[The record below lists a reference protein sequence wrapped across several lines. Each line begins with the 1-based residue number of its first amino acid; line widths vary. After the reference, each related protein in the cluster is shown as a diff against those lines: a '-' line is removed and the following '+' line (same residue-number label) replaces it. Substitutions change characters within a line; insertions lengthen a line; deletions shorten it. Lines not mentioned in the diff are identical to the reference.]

1 MTVAEGEVHSLVGQ
15 NGSGKS
21 TLIKVLAGY
30 HEPDAG
36 ASATVHGEPLELGSS
51 SDAHRLNVRFVHQDL
66 GLVNDLSITENIM
79 LGRRYLRWRGGA
91 IDWKAARVA
100 ARDLITRAGSSL
112 DVRRTIGELGIA
124 DRTRVAIARALPEND
139 DPSIIVLDEPTAAL
153 PARDVEQLF
162 GTIRHL
168 TQAGNAVVLVSH
180 HLDEILGISDSI
192 TVLRDGVRVATVGV
206 GDVNHDS
213 LVHLIIGKEL
223 VKGSGRAEAIAHLGS
238 PTLTVGEL
246 SADSVL
252 DVSAALHPG
261 EIVGVAGLA
270 GSGRELLA
278 GLITGRLSRRGVVTV
293 AGAHV
298 PAAQPKAALAAGMAW
313 ISGERARYGT
323 FSNMNL
329 RSNLTM
335 GDLRRHT
342 RSGRVSVQS
351 ERAEVNDWIDRLGI
365 VTRGTDV
372 PITSLSG
379 GNQQKVLVAR
389 GTTSHAACARARRS
403 DRGYRCRRSR
413 TGARHHRATHHR
425 FDVGAPGLDRQRRA
439 RPPVR
444 PCARDGAR
452 CRRHGIAPR
461 DRPHCREHRP
471 RGKSLGQPPEPM
483 MHKSYLGSRPM
494 TTTMSESVV
503 ASTPD
508 TPPRAP
514 LSVTLGRFSAL
525 FLWLG
530 FVILFGFITGDT
542 FFTRVTWRLT
552 FSEGVVTA
560 MLALAFLV
568 PLVAGVYDLSV
579 GAMMGLSLVILNWF
593 GAEQPDVPIALVA
606 VGAIAVCA
614 LVGLVS
620 AIWVVK
626 FRVNSLIATL
636 GMSQVLIAFQLK
648 ISDNRQITGA
658 FFERLVAPGHARRAR
673 RADRGR
679 LPARSGSRAVVHPR
693 AHAGRP
699 LPLRRRRQ
707 SRQRHDWPASTSSD

>member
-1 MTVAEGEVHSLVGQ
+1 MSALEIHHLSKTFAGQVVLHDVGLTVAEGEVHSLVGQ

-79 LGRRYLRWRGGA
+79 LGRRYPRRRGGA

-206 GDVNHDS
+206 REVNHDS

-223 VKGSGRAEAIAHLGS
+223 VKGSGRAEAIAHRGS

-293 AGAHV
+293 AGAQRACGAAEGRARGGHGVDLGRTGPVRHV
-298 PAAQPKAALAAGMAW
+298 QQLERAIQPHHGRSAATHPRRPGQRPIRAQPKSTTGSTGWASSHAVPTSRSPACPAATNRRCSSPAHYVSRRVCSCSTIRPLVSTSALANRCTPSSSKHTTDSM
-313 ISGERARYGT
+313 SVLLVSTDSDELAR
-323 FSNMNL
+323 L
-329 RSNLTM
+329 C
-335 GDLRRHT
+335 D
-342 RSGRVSVQS
+342 RVLVMVRGVVAT
-351 ERAEVNDWIDRLGI
+351 ELH
-365 VTRGTDV
+365 RGTDLTAEN
-372 PITSLSG
+372 ID
-379 GNQQKVLVAR
+379 
-389 GTTSHAACARARRS
+389 HA
-403 DRGYRCRRSR
+403 
-413 TGARHHRATHHR
+413 
-425 FDVGAPGLDRQRRA
+425 Q
-439 RPPVR
+439 
-444 PCARDGAR
+444 
-452 CRRHGIAPR
+452 
-461 DRPHCREHRP
+461 
-471 RGKSLGQPPEPM
+471 
-483 MHKSYLGSRPM
+483 
-494 TTTMSESVV
+494 
-503 ASTPD
+503 
-508 TPPRAP
+508 
-514 LSVTLGRFSAL
+514 
-525 FLWLG
+525 
-530 FVILFGFITGDT
+530 
-542 FFTRVTWRLT
+542 
-552 FSEGVVTA
+552 
-560 MLALAFLV
+560 
-568 PLVAGVYDLSV
+568 VAG
-579 GAMMGLSLVILNWF
+579 A
-593 GAEQPDVPIALVA
+593 AA
-606 VGAIAVCA
+606 
-614 LVGLVS
+614 
-620 AIWVVK
+620 
-626 FRVNSLIATL
+626 
-636 GMSQVLIAFQLK
+636 
-648 ISDNRQITGA
+648 
-658 FFERLVAPGHARRAR
+658 
-673 RADRGR
+673 
-679 LPARSGSRAVVHPR
+679 
-693 AHAGRP
+693 
-699 LPLRRRRQ
+699 
-707 SRQRHDWPASTSSD
+707 

>member
-1 MTVAEGEVHSLVGQ
+1 MSALEIHHLSKTFAGQVVLHDVGMTVAEGEVHSLVGQ

-30 HEPDAG
+30 HEPDVG

-79 LGRRYLRWRGGA
+79 LGRRYPRRRGGA
-91 IDWKAARVA
+91 IDWKAARAV
-100 ARDLITRAGSSL
+100 ARDVITRAGSSL
-112 DVRRTIGELGIA
+112 DVRRAIGELGIA

-206 GDVNHDS
+206 KEVDHDS

-223 VKGSGRAEAIAHLGS
+223 VKGSGRAEAITHSGS

-278 GLITGRLSRRGVVTV
+278 ALITGRLSRRGAVTV
-293 AGAHV
+293 AGANV

-335 GDLRRHT
+335 GDLRAAHPRRAGQRPVRASRGPRLDRQAGHRHT
-342 RSGRVSVQS
+342 GSGRTDHQSVGWQP
-351 ERAEVNDWIDRLGI
+351 AEGAR
-365 VTRGTDV
+365 R
-372 PITSLSG
+372 PR
-379 GNQQKVLVAR
+379 VASR
-389 GTTSHAACARARRS
+389 PASARAGRS
-403 DRGYRCRRSR
+403 DGGHRRRCSR
-413 TGARHHRATHHR
+413 TGARDHRATHHGV
-425 FDVGAPGLDRQRRA
+425 DVGAVGVDRQRRA
-439 RPPVR
+439 RSAVR
-444 PCARDGAR
+444 PSARDGAR
-452 CRRHGIAPR
+452 RRCHRAAPR
-461 DRPHCREHRP
+461 HRPHCREHRP
-471 RGKSLGQPPEPM
+471 RA
-483 MHKSYLGSRPM
+483 SR
-494 TTTMSESVV
+494 
-503 ASTPD
+503 
-508 TPPRAP
+508 
-514 LSVTLGRFSAL
+514 
-525 FLWLG
+525 
-530 FVILFGFITGDT
+530 
-542 FFTRVTWRLT
+542 
-552 FSEGVVTA
+552 
-560 MLALAFLV
+560 
-568 PLVAGVYDLSV
+568 
-579 GAMMGLSLVILNWF
+579 GA
-593 GAEQPDVPIALVA
+593 AA
-606 VGAIAVCA
+606 
-614 LVGLVS
+614 
-620 AIWVVK
+620 
-626 FRVNSLIATL
+626 
-636 GMSQVLIAFQLK
+636 
-648 ISDNRQITGA
+648 
-658 FFERLVAPGHARRAR
+658 
-673 RADRGR
+673 
-679 LPARSGSRAVVHPR
+679 
-693 AHAGRP
+693 
-699 LPLRRRRQ
+699 
-707 SRQRHDWPASTSSD
+707 